1 MSRVSLSNSGSP
13 ELRITDSTSPENL
26 RRFMKDSRAD
36 LLTSLKAEQILK
48 SKEIEEALLN
58 VPREKFLWPGTPESA
73 AYFDEPV
80 QLGDTGQT
88 ISAPHMIVMML
99 EELQL
104 TSGLKVLE
112 IGTGSGYNAALI
124 SYIVSRGI
132 SEAAE
137 LLVISIERNGTLVK
151 FARKNIED
159 VHLNSCCKVIEGD
172 GSLGY
177 PQQADQELY
186 DRIIVTAG
194 APHVPVF
201 LKKQLKVGGILEV
214 PVGANGF
221 QRLMILKKNTM
232 GEFEQHRSVD
242 CVFVPLIGSDAHKD

>member
-1 MSRVSLSNSGSP
+1 MDSSSP
-13 ELRITDSTSPENL
+13 EGL
-26 RRFMKDSRAD
+26 RRFLIDSRAD
-36 LLTSLKAEQILK
+36 LLASLKAELILK
-48 SKEIEEALLN
+48 SREIEEALLN

-99 EELQL
+99 EEFQL
-104 TSGLKVLE
+104 APGLEVLE

-124 SYIVSRGI
+124 AYIVSRGI
-132 SEAAE
+132 SKLAE
-137 LLVISIERNGTLVK
+137 PLVISIERNGPLAK
-151 FARKNIED
+151 FARKNIES
-159 VHLNSCCKVIEGD
+159 VELGSYCKVIEGD

-177 PQQADQELY
+177 PQEADQEMY

-194 APHVPVF
+194 APHIPVF

-221 QRLMILKKNTM
+221 QRLMILKKNARQ
-232 GEFEQHRSVD
+232 EFEQHRSVD
-242 CVFVPLIGSDAHKD
+242 CVFVPLIGADAHRA

>member
-1 MSRVSLSNSGSP
+1 MNSSYPGG
-13 ELRITDSTSPENL
+13 L
-26 RRFMKDSRAD
+26 RRFLADSRAE
-36 LLTSLKAEQILK
+36 LLASLKAEKILK

-104 TSGLKVLE
+104 APGLKVLE

-124 SYIVSRGI
+124 AYIVSQGI
-132 SEAAE
+132 SEVAE
-137 LLVISIERNGTLVK
+137 PLVISVERNGSLAK
-151 FARKNIED
+151 FARKNIEN
-159 VHLNSCCKVIEGD
+159 VNLGSCCKVIEGD

-177 PQQADQELY
+177 PQEADQELY
-186 DRIIVTAG
+186 DRAIVTAG
-194 APHVPVF
+194 APHIPVF
-201 LKKQLKVGGILEV
+201 LKKQLRVRGILEV

-221 QRLMILKKNTM
+221 QRLMILKKNDKR
-232 GEFEQHRSVD
+232 EFEQHRSVD
-242 CVFVPLIGSDAHKD
+242 CVFVPLIGADAHKD